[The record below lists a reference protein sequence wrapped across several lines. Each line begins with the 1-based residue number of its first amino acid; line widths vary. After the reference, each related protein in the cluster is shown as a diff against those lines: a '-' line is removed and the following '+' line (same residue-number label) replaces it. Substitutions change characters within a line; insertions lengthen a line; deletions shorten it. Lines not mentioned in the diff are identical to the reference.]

1 MPKNESKNT
10 NAQPVVLGGAQALQV
25 KLVNEI
31 EEANSQ
37 TGATISEYGK
47 RCVINAIAGLVQT
60 CKSSGIDMQLL
71 DPTLLRLQLANVG
84 YLELNYSAGEI
95 YFDLRKNTEWSEDP
109 ETGKKSAKST
119 YSLTI
124 KPQGIG
130 NEQLTRKY
138 GVGLKPQ
145 TGLHSPWIVREGDEL
160 EYPQF
165 DGTKIT
171 PPKWKMKNPDGKVI
185 AVVYCAEKTNGEV
198 EYLIAT
204 RESVKANIIA
214 QIRQN
219 MMYSDEFK
227 KSNAKG
233 GEYLDKTLR
242 DKWYQELNAFA
253 ESHTLDE
260 LLAEP
265 KYAECVNPT
274 YTSGG
279 SKEQMILRKMK
290 NNALKNY
297 PKDYDKS
304 YIFEAVKEMY
314 EDRDDSLNE
323 PPMIVNR
330 NQVIDQVNADIEKE
344 PEVENAPKDFEVN
357 DDGEVIRKEEK
368 HPPVEE
374 PKQEPAPEQTDSN
387 DDSEPV
393 EEDYGF

>member
-47 RCVINAIAGLVQT
+47 RCIINAIAGLVQT

-109 ETGKKSAKST
+109 ETGKKSARST

-171 PPKWKMKNPDGKVI
+171 PPKWRMKNPDGKVI

-227 KSNAKG
+227 KTNAKG
-233 GEYLDKTLR
+233 GEYLDKSLR
-242 DKWYQELNAFA
+242 DKWYQELNVFA

-330 NQVIDQVNADIEKE
+330 NQVIEQVNADIEKE

-357 DDGEVIRKEEK
+357 EDGEVTRKVEPQK
-368 HPPVEE
+368 PVEE
-374 PKQEPAPEQTDSN
+374 PKQEPVQESTDSN
-387 DDSEPV
+387 DDNESV
-393 EEDYGF
+393 DIDYGF